1 METKPEVNVENLKT
15 AKEEIEAI
23 CKKYSITLI
32 PIVVHQGDKTYSSIE
47 IATVVTDKEAA
58 PAAETVEVVS

>member
-23 CKKYSITLI
+23 CKKYSITLV

-58 PAAETVEVVS
+58 PAAETVKVVS